1 MQSLPSESLF
11 IGRNTGFGP
20 PSHTNSHTYC
30 VPSLKDSISRLN
42 ELFKTEGLFPDPWL
56 CKSHCC
62 QPIKQV
68 QGPHSQGEQTTE
80 IERIERTQNRTSW
93 FYSGSAYTERGQ
105 CCNNKTARFLQQEHG
120 CSMLL
125 RTQFFFTSTKWT
137 LFFLGFFLMQTSKL
151 RTRSAAWSALIE
163 EAVCWMHVR
172 PLSSNNTWWECLAS
186 TSVPQECWTQQGL
199 WPYQAI
205 WILWSQQLLWIT
217 RSKF

>member
-42 ELFKTEGLFPDPWL
+42 ELFKTEGLFPDPRL

-125 RTQFFFTSTKWT
+125 RPQFFFTARKWT
-137 LFFLGFFLMQTSKL
+137 LFCFCFFDADIKAADQKRGMIGFNWRSCVLDACQASFLQ
-151 RTRSAAWSALIE
+151 
-163 EAVCWMHVR
+163 
-172 PLSSNNTWWECLAS
+172 
-186 TSVPQECWTQQGL
+186 
-199 WPYQAI
+199 
-205 WILWSQQLLWIT
+205 
-217 RSKF
+217 